1 MGPVSMSLILPH
13 EKSQRIPSRDPASGG
28 MRRCLGVWIIFS
40 QKLDSPVGDELK
52 EERVKEF

>member
-13 EKSQRIPSRDPASGG
+13 EKSQGIPSRDPASGG

-40 QKLDSPVGDELK
+40 QKLDSSVGDELK